1 MYVEHGVLTKGSWL
15 LGEDMLDSTRKGGL
29 QCYQKAIS
37 VNLLQGASIIMVV
50 KVCWTTVPENS
61 WPRPYSCMSSDD
73 VRIQKNVRNSGRLQE
88 IDHTIQKVSKNN
100 VLLQTKCVYRSSW
113 LY

>member
-1 MYVEHGVLTKGSWL
+1 MYVEHGVLTKGSCF
-15 LGEDMLDSTRKGGL
+15 LGKDMLDSMQKRGL

-37 VNLLQGASIIMVV
+37 VNLLQGASVIMVV
-50 KVCWTTVPENS
+50 KVCCTTVPENS

-73 VRIQKNVRNSGRLQE
+73 VRIQKKVRYSGQLQE
-88 IDHTIQKVSKNN
+88 IDHISKNN

>member
-1 MYVEHGVLTKGSWL
+1 MYVYVEHGVLTKGSWL

-37 VNLLQGASIIMVV
+37 VNLLQGASVIMVV
-50 KVCWTTVPENS
+50 KVCWTTVPVNS

-73 VRIQKNVRNSGRLQE
+73 VRIQKKSGTVVGYKRLITQY
-88 IDHTIQKVSKNN
+88 KK
-100 VLLQTKCVYRSSW
+100 
-113 LY
+113 